1 MATNGFM
8 QSNGLDAAV
17 IGTGGIAL
25 PTMIDSTQT
34 LFVAPVTKSTQN
46 GFNFTTGNTPVTSMP
61 IIVGNS
67 GYVTTADNAALEPGS
82 NFSIAATGYLDT
94 SSPVA
99 TGNTIKNGTGVA
111 TGSPITLAAGANTIT
126 STAPTL
132 TGSTVV
138 NGTGAAT
145 GSPITLIGGL
155 NTITISTLGTF
166 TVTLGTGLSGY
177 ATSGASCLVTGSPLT
192 LSAGSNTITTTG
204 STGTFTINIYGTFIL
219 TLQSGISGTATSSAA
234 TVVGS
239 PVSLVQGTNTIMTS
253 TVGTFTVT
261 LNETKNIV
269 SKTGALQVNVDP
281 SVSGTIDTSVNGN
294 TFNVIQQFST
304 TTNAD
309 GIDIGGTYW
318 AYQTFTATAGTINGL
333 GIYVYST
340 IGSQSTTTFAL
351 YATSAGLPTGSALTS
366 GTIASVTQSAWNT
379 VSCSSYTLAGG
390 TVYAIVV
397 KMPAGAYGTN
407 YLLWSNAAGSGA
419 GYSINSGST
428 YTSAGAYTFS
438 YETLASLP
446 QITGVSSGVGTLSLS
461 ETVASG
467 GTLTLSWT
475 PSGGSAN
482 TSTSTNAGSI
492 ADTANNWI
500 IDQNNVMPYM
510 TSYTYTVGGTE
521 KIKYQPNT
529 IVITTALVNLDSA
542 GAYPGVIT
550 FGSNP
555 AGIAV
560 AIGPLTTVSSG
571 SSVSGGS
578 SGSSSYAP
586 ASSGSQTNAEQLP
599 ALNAITFPL
608 EPVVHGFATI
618 VTASN
623 PSNEPA
629 TELMMVRIFAGII
642 VVGGAI
648 GSLFLIRGHLFIAGV
663 AGLVLMGIW
672 IAWHVYPLASI
683 SIAVIFL
690 IGTVLADR
698 GGSD

>member
-1 MATNGFM
+1 MRIMGITRIRKWLAGIASAVVILLVVALPVLAYTYAGTAVVTVTESAGTTYANLPITMTVNNSYMATNGFM

-17 IGTGGIAL
+17 VGTGGIAL

-34 LFVAPVTKSTQN
+34 LFVAPVTKRTQN

-61 IIVGNS
+61 IIVGNG
-67 GYVTTADNAALEPGS
+67 GYVTTADNAALEPAN
-82 NFSIAATGYLDT
+82 NFSIVASGYL
-94 SSPVA
+94 
-99 TGNTIKNGTGVA
+99 NTT
-111 TGSPITLAAGANTIT
+111 AGA
-126 STAPTL
+126 S
-132 TGSTVV
+132 
-138 NGTGAAT
+138 
-145 GSPITLIGGL
+145 
-155 NTITISTLGTF
+155 
-166 TVTLGTGLSGY
+166 
-177 ATSGASCLVTGSPLT
+177 
-192 LSAGSNTITTTG
+192 
-204 STGTFTINIYGTFIL
+204 
-219 TLQSGISGTATSSAA
+219 
-234 TVVGS
+234 
-239 PVSLVQGTNTIMTS
+239 
-253 TVGTFTVT
+253 
-261 LNETKNIV
+261 ENIV
-269 SKTGALQVNVDP
+269 SKTGALSVYVDP

-294 TFNVIQQFST
+294 TSNVVQQFST
-304 TTNAD
+304 TTNSGVQEIA
-309 GIDIGGTYW
+309 GTYW
-318 AYQTFTATAGTINGL
+318 GYQTFTATAGTINGL
-333 GIYVYST
+333 GIYVYSVA
-340 IGSQSTTTFAL
+340 GSQSTTTFML

-366 GTIASVTQSAWNT
+366 GTIASVTASAWNT
-379 VSCSSYTLAGG
+379 VSCSYTLAGG

-397 KMPAGAYGTN
+397 KMPAGTYGAN
-407 YLLWSNAAGSGA
+407 DFVWSSTAGSGS
-419 GYSINSGST
+419 GSSNNSGST
-428 YTSAGAYTFS
+428 YAPYAYTCS
-438 YETLASLP
+438 YETLAPLP

-461 ETVASG
+461 ETTTAG

-482 TSTSTNAGSI
+482 TSTITNAGSV

-521 KIKYQPNT
+521 EIKYQPNT

-608 EPVVHGFATI
+608 EPVVHGLATI
-618 VTASN
+618 ATASN

-690 IGTVLADR
+690 IGTLLADR

>member
-1 MATNGFM
+1 MV
-8 QSNGLDAAV
+8 L
-17 IGTGGIAL
+17 
-25 PTMIDSTQT
+25 
-34 LFVAPVTKSTQN
+34 
-46 GFNFTTGNTPVTSMP
+46 
-61 IIVGNS
+61 
-67 GYVTTADNAALEPGS
+67 
-82 NFSIAATGYLDT
+82 
-94 SSPVA
+94 
-99 TGNTIKNGTGVA
+99 
-111 TGSPITLAAGANTIT
+111 
-126 STAPTL
+126 
-132 TGSTVV
+132 
-138 NGTGAAT
+138 
-145 GSPITLIGGL
+145 
-155 NTITISTLGTF
+155 
-166 TVTLGTGLSGY
+166 
-177 ATSGASCLVTGSPLT
+177 
-192 LSAGSNTITTTG
+192 
-204 STGTFTINIYGTFIL
+204 
-219 TLQSGISGTATSSAA
+219 
-234 TVVGS
+234 
-239 PVSLVQGTNTIMTS
+239 MT
-253 TVGTFTVT
+253 
-261 LNETKNIV
+261 
-269 SKTGALQVNVDP
+269 
-281 SVSGTIDTSVNGN
+281 
-294 TFNVIQQFST
+294 
-304 TTNAD
+304 
-309 GIDIGGTYW
+309 
-318 AYQTFTATAGTINGL
+318 
-333 GIYVYST
+333 
-340 IGSQSTTTFAL
+340 
-351 YATSAGLPTGSALTS
+351 
-366 GTIASVTQSAWNT
+366 
-379 VSCSSYTLAGG
+379 
-390 TVYAIVV
+390 
-397 KMPAGAYGTN
+397 
-407 YLLWSNAAGSGA
+407 LWSSAAGSGA
-419 GYSINSGST
+419 GYSNNSGST
-428 YTSAGAYTFS
+428 YASYAYTYS
-438 YETLASLP
+438 YETLAPLP

-461 ETVASG
+461 ETTAAG

-475 PSGGSAN
+475 PSGGSVN
-482 TSTSTNAGSI
+482 TSTITNAGSVP
-492 ADTANNWI
+492 DTANNWI

-618 VTASN
+618 VTATN

>member
-1 MATNGFM
+1 MLKKIGFTIAAIFIVFLTAVLPVLATPSVWNYYFVINVQDTSGVTRTNVPVLTGVSGNALNSSGYM
-8 QSNGLDAAV
+8 SANGLDAQAADGTSSSLGYMVGSADFPVV
-17 IGTGGIAL
+17 IDTLPANGTVPVWLYTGVSPAATSF
-25 PTMIDSTQT
+25 P
-34 LFVAPVTKSTQN
+34 FV
-46 GFNFTTGNTPVTSMP
+46 
-61 IIVGNS
+61 VGN
-67 GYVTTADNAALEPGS
+67 GGFVTVTDNAALEPAN
-82 NFSIAATGYLDT
+82 NFSIVASGYL
-94 SSPVA
+94 
-99 TGNTIKNGTGVA
+99 NTT
-111 TGSPITLAAGANTIT
+111 AGA
-126 STAPTL
+126 S
-132 TGSTVV
+132 
-138 NGTGAAT
+138 
-145 GSPITLIGGL
+145 
-155 NTITISTLGTF
+155 
-166 TVTLGTGLSGY
+166 
-177 ATSGASCLVTGSPLT
+177 
-192 LSAGSNTITTTG
+192 
-204 STGTFTINIYGTFIL
+204 
-219 TLQSGISGTATSSAA
+219 
-234 TVVGS
+234 
-239 PVSLVQGTNTIMTS
+239 
-253 TVGTFTVT
+253 
-261 LNETKNIV
+261 ENIV
-269 SKTGALQVNVDP
+269 SKTGALQVYVDP

-294 TFNVIQQFST
+294 TFNVVQQFST
-304 TTNAD
+304 ATNSA
-309 GIDIGGTYW
+309 GLQIGGTYW
-318 AYQTFTATAGTINGL
+318 GYQTFTATAGTINGL
-333 GIYVYST
+333 GIYVYSVA
-340 IGSQSTTTFAL
+340 GSQSTTTFML

-366 GTIASVTQSAWNT
+366 GTIASVSASAWNT
-379 VSCSSYTLAGG
+379 VSCSYTLAGS

-397 KMPAGAYGTN
+397 KMPAGTYGTN
-407 YLLWSNAAGSGA
+407 DFVWSSTAGSGA
-419 GYSINSGST
+419 GYSNNSGST
-428 YTSAGAYTFS
+428 YASLGANTYS
-438 YETLASLP
+438 YETLATLP

-475 PSGGSAN
+475 PSGGSVN
-482 TSTSTNAGSI
+482 TSTITNVGSV

-510 TSYTYTVGGTE
+510 TSYTYTVGGVAM
-521 KIKYQPNT
+521 IKYQPNT

-578 SGSSSYAP
+578 SSAASYAP

-608 EPVVHGFATI
+608 EPVVHGLATI
-618 VTASN
+618 ATASN